1 MRSLLCLTA
10 VLLALPVGSAEAATT
25 QKWPGDPAVAVADP
39 AGVLGD
45 NVSGLSFDGPD
56 VLWAVKN
63 GPGTLYRLVR
73 DGSGWRP
80 AGNWPLRYRNGEG
93 DPDAEGVVRTPDG
106 VLVATERD
114 NDGDGSLLKVLR
126 YAPGSTSGAL
136 DAAAE
141 WDLTDDLPAVDDNGG
156 FEGISWIPDSF
167 LTAGGF
173 RDDRTQ
179 AAYDPARYPGH
190 GTGLY
195 FVGLEDTGKVYAYAL
210 DRAGGGFSRVA
221 SFSSGFPKVME
232 LEFDPAT
239 GSLWSVCDD
248 TCSGKTATL
257 RLSGG
262 KFAVAATYAR
272 PAKMPNY
279 NNEGFAISPA
289 CAAGHRTVVWA
300 DDGNDG
306 GHALRSGMLPC

>member
-10 VLLALPVGSAEAATT
+10 VLLALPIGSAEAATT

-56 VLWAVKN
+56 VLWAVKS

-126 YAPGSTSGAL
+126 YARDRPPAPSTPPPNGTSPTTCPPSTTTGASKAFPGSR
-136 DAAAE
+136 
-141 WDLTDDLPAVDDNGG
+141 
-156 FEGISWIPDSF
+156 
-167 LTAGGF
+167 TA
-173 RDDRTQ
+173 
-179 AAYDPARYPGH
+179 
-190 GTGLY
+190 
-195 FVGLEDTGKVYAYAL
+195 
-210 DRAGGGFSRVA
+210 S
-221 SFSSGFPKVME
+221 
-232 LEFDPAT
+232 
-239 GSLWSVCDD
+239 
-248 TCSGKTATL
+248 
-257 RLSGG
+257 
-262 KFAVAATYAR
+262 
-272 PAKMPNY
+272 
-279 NNEGFAISPA
+279 
-289 CAAGHRTVVWA
+289 
-300 DDGNDG
+300 
-306 GHALRSGMLPC
+306 